1 MESAITTAPRRDSA
15 SGAPVEIV
23 FHGVF
28 SFTAASAPE
37 TIGGAAMTDD
47 IVTAVRELD
56 IGTISLQFTDI
67 LGAVKHVEIPA
78 SQLDKALAGE
88 LMFDGSSIEG
98 FVRIEESDMYLR
110 PDPATFCVLPWKIK
124 EGRRTAR
131 LICDVYNPD
140 GTPFMGDPRHVLKRA
155 AAQAAEAGYVMNV
168 GPEPEFFL
176 FQRPDETIDPRPV
189 TVDRAGYFDLAP
201 MDREEETRAE
211 IVLMLQEMGFE
222 VEASHHE
229 VAPSQHEI
237 DFKYANALTTADNIA
252 TFRLV
257 VRTVALR
264 NGMHATFMP
273 KPLFGQNGSGMHL
286 HLSLFRDGE
295 NAFHDPAAPDRLSTT
310 ARRFMAGIMRHAAA
324 ITAVTNPLVNSY
336 KRLVPGYEAPVYV
349 AWSYRNRS
357 PMIRVPAKRGPS
369 TRIELRSP
377 DPSCNPY
384 LALAV
389 VLRAGLEGIRQGL
402 EPPPPVNENIYRMPA
417 EERRARGIHSL
428 PGSLAEA
435 IRALE
440 ADPVILDALGPHVAE
455 RYIEAKKIE
464 WDVYRAQV
472 HEWEVNEYLARY

>member
-1 MESAITTAPRRDSA
+1 MKNLSPEDIKAAIRD
-15 SGAPVEIV
+15 
-23 FHGVF
+23 
-28 SFTAASAPE
+28 
-37 TIGGAAMTDD
+37 MN
-47 IVTAVRELD
+47 

-67 LGAVKHVEIPA
+67 LGTVKHVEIPA
-78 SQLDKALAGE
+78 SQIDKALAGE

-110 PDPATFCVLPWKIK
+110 PDPATFVILPWKTR

-140 GTPFMGDPRHVLKRA
+140 GTPFEGDPRYVLKRVVA
-155 AAQAAEAGYVMNV
+155 EAAEMGYVMNV

-176 FQRPDETIDPRPV
+176 FERPSAEQGRPV
-189 TVDRAGYFDLAP
+189 TLDHAGYFDLAP
-201 MDREEETRAE
+201 VDKGEEVRAE
-211 IVLMLQEMGFE
+211 IVLTLQEMGFE
-222 VEASHHE
+222 IEAAHHE

-237 DFKYANALTTADNIA
+237 DFKYADAVTTADNIA
-252 TFRLV
+252 TFRSV
-257 VRTVALR
+257 VRTIALQH
-264 NGMHATFMP
+264 GLHATFMP
-273 KPLFGQNGSGMHL
+273 KPLYGENGSGMHL
-286 HLSLFRDGE
+286 HQSLFRGEE
-295 NAFHDPAAPDRLSTT
+295 NAFYDPNTPDRLSDVCKQYI
-310 ARRFMAGIMRHAAA
+310 AGIMEHARA

-357 PMIRVPAKRGPS
+357 PMIRIPAKRGLS

-389 VLRAGLEGIRQGL
+389 ILKAGLDGIKRRLTPPDPVEG
-402 EPPPPVNENIYRMPA
+402 NIYHMSEA
-417 EERRARGIHSL
+417 EREELGIASL

-440 ADPVILDALGPHVAE
+440 QDPLILEALGSHVAS
-455 RYIEAKKIE
+455 RYLEAKKIE
-464 WDVYRAQV
+464 WDVYRTQISP
-472 HEWEVNEYLARY
+472 WELQEYLAKY